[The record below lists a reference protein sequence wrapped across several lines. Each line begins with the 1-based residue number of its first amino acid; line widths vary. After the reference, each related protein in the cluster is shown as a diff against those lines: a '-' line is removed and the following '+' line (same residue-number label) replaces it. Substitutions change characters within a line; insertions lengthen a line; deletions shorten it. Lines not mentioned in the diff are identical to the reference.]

1 MKFWKNGTFSETVHL
16 KCKMENCKVKL
27 GCLISTN
34 INEVIRPILNI
45 LVFFFTIRFCKY
57 KKA

>member
-34 INEVIRPILNI
+34 INEVIRPVLNI
-45 LVFFFTIRFCKY
+45 LVFFYDKIL
-57 KKA
+57 